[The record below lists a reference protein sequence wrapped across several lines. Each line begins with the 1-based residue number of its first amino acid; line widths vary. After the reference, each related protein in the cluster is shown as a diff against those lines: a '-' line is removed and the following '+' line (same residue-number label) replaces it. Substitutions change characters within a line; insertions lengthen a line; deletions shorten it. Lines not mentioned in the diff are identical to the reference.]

1 MWKTLLSMGSFD
13 VDSLFN
19 NIPLVETI
27 NNCVNQLFE
36 NTDSVEGFVKSEL
49 KELLCLSTKVSYFI
63 FNSLHCKQTDDV
75 AMGNLF
81 DLPLLV
87 HFFRTMKKRGLIVAH
102 KDSNHVFTN
111 IMLAFVLFSAN

>member
-36 NTDSVEGFVKSEL
+36 NTDTVEDLSKSNNL
-49 KELLCLSTKVSYFI
+49 NNLSNCYVLLQRNNTLYLTAFFTSKV
-63 FNSLHCKQTDDV
+63 
-75 AMGNLF
+75 M
-81 DLPLLV
+81 
-87 HFFRTMKKRGLIVAH
+87 M
-102 KDSNHVFTN
+102 
-111 IMLAFVLFSAN
+111 

>member
-36 NTDSVEGFVKSEL
+36 NTDTIEGLTKSEI
-49 KELLCLSTKVSYFI
+49 KQLLCNATKESYLL
-63 FNSLHCKQTDDV
+63 FNSLLYKQRDVV
-75 AMGNLF
+75 AM
-81 DLPLLV
+81 DLPLGPAFANAFL
-87 HFFRTMKKRGLIVAH
+87 
-102 KDSNHVFTN
+102 SNHEKSWLN
-111 IMLAFVLFSAN
+111 SCS

>member
-1 MWKTLLSMGSFD
+1 MKPPLKETDLLPLKILYMWKTLLSMGSFD

-49 KELLCLSTKVSYFI
+49 KELLCLSTKVS
-63 FNSLHCKQTDDV
+63 
-75 AMGNLF
+75 
-81 DLPLLV
+81 
-87 HFFRTMKKRGLIVAH
+87 
-102 KDSNHVFTN
+102 
-111 IMLAFVLFSAN
+111 